1 MHMCFLNCVWVLSF
15 VLQLSLFFL
24 IMPSLLSAGIFT
36 LFVSCYSLGFVCCF
50 LWRTPPYPPLS
61 LWLLL
66 LPRWSDSTNKAAVII
81 SGPDAISNWA
91 NLNGIANMDAQLGV
105 HRCLLQYKYHT
116 AHPPILPSGHIL
128 YHNCPWATY
137 WAGAFQ
143 QILVV
148 LYKCFPAYSSL
159 SSNSFWECCQLV
171 SDGRTNFVQICIE
184 LSCSRSAESP
194 NACSNS

>member
-1 MHMCFLNCVWVLSF
+1 MHMCSLNCVWVLSF

-24 IMPSLLSAGIFT
+24 IMPSLLSAETST

-81 SGPDAISNWA
+81 SGSDAISNWA

-116 AHPPILPSGHIL
+116 AHPPIPFPPPKWPHSVPQLPMGHIL
-128 YHNCPWATY
+128 SRDIPTNT
-137 WAGAFQ
+137 G
-143 QILVV
+143 
-148 LYKCFPAYSSL
+148 SSL
-159 SSNSFWECCQLV
+159 QMFLCLL
-171 SDGRTNFVQICIE
+171 ILIIK
-184 LSCSRSAESP
+184 
-194 NACSNS
+194 